1 MVDSVE
7 KVLELRESLIQIRS
21 QHNFIA
27 STLLHKLL
35 TEAAKIFQ
43 VQQVNIILRE
53 KSVGLR
59 HKSLGNNGSV
69 NLIGLGLTDSVL
81 SHRRSLDR
89 VEDTDMKMP
98 GNKEFNKII
107 AIVSRRFKTN
117 DEAVFVK
124 GIQDREQHTEAII
137 VICEFERF
145 NEDFTIRR

>member
-1 MVDSVE
+1 
-7 KVLELRESLIQIRS
+7 
-21 QHNFIA
+21 
-27 STLLHKLL
+27 
-35 TEAAKIFQ
+35 
-43 VQQVNIILRE
+43 
-53 KSVGLR
+53 
-59 HKSLGNNGSV
+59 
-69 NLIGLGLTDSVL
+69 
-81 SHRRSLDR
+81 
-89 VEDTDMKMP
+89 MP